1 MCPLIRSTRWRTHR
15 GRRVGTRSG
24 HAAAILAAAES
35 AFAEHGFDGVSLG
48 RIAEHAGLSRAAP
61 NYFFG
66 SKQRLYQAVLWEV
79 MHAREE
85 SLAAAFRP
93 LRALAESATEVP
105 DQHLEAAVQAI
116 DGYVRFLD
124 ERPTFAR
131 LISWENLRGAHDLSS
146 TAGASARQSP
156 MHSANSSRN
165 AQRLGLT
172 IFDPRLLSAA
182 FVSLLFLP
190 IAHHP
195 TFARGSDFD
204 TLDPS
209 FRLPYQ
215 TLVRQIIVRLLT
227 NPGSDDLG
235 ECPTPCRHDK
245 GSVMSTKAKS
255 ETGGGPA
262 AEVEL
267 LPQEVCDRLS
277 DEFIDELL
285 AGAPD

>member
-1 MCPLIRSTRWRTHR
+1 LVAHVRVPADAVDKMAKSQAAPSRDAERSRQ
-15 GRRVGTRSG
+15 
-24 HAAAILAAAES
+24 AILAAPDG
-35 AFAEHGFDGVSLG
+35 AFAEHGFDGVSLA

-66 SKQRLYQAVLWEV
+66 SKQRLYQAVLSEV

-105 DQHLEAAVQAI
+105 DQHLEAAVQAAI

-146 TAGASARQSP
+146 TAGASTAISDAFGQL
-156 MHSANSSRN
+156 AQN

-172 IFDPRLLSAA
+172 IFDPRLLTAA

-190 IAHHP
+190 IAHQP

-227 NPGSDDLG
+227 NPG
-235 ECPTPCRHDK
+235 
-245 GSVMSTKAKS
+245 
-255 ETGGGPA
+255 
-262 AEVEL
+262 
-267 LPQEVCDRLS
+267 
-277 DEFIDELL
+277 
-285 AGAPD
+285 